1 MTAFVLSGLMLGL
14 SGGLSPGPLL
24 ALVASESLRHGV
36 GAGIKIA
43 LAPLLTDLPIIL
55 ATLLV
60 LEPLSDQRLPLALV
74 HLGGGLYLA
83 WLGWQGVRFQGARL
97 RPLDPDGALRRGVI
111 ANFFNP
117 SPYLFW
123 LAVGAPTLLA
133 AWRHGRLT
141 AAAFIAAFYLMLVGS
156 KVLLALA
163 LGRTRRLLHSGLY
176 IAVMRGL
183 GVLLLAYAAVFF
195 HQSWRLLDR
204 VANAF

>member
-74 HLGGGLYLA
+74 HL
-83 WLGWQGVRFQGARL
+83 
-97 RPLDPDGALRRGVI
+97 
-111 ANFFNP
+111 
-117 SPYLFW
+117 
-123 LAVGAPTLLA
+123 
-133 AWRHGRLT
+133 
-141 AAAFIAAFYLMLVGS
+141 
-156 KVLLALA
+156 
-163 LGRTRRLLHSGLY
+163 
-176 IAVMRGL
+176 
-183 GVLLLAYAAVFF
+183 
-195 HQSWRLLDR
+195 
-204 VANAF
+204 